1 MGVRTM
7 AVTLFAVVAGAL
19 PGHGAAGAAAQ
30 DATLYPR
37 PKPPYSELFTVQPP
51 APKTGA
57 RPEQPPRVEVHPLIQ
72 TEVRIHTRTSPT
84 ARIVCGMKI
93 FEGDADVDPGIVKP
107 IPEGHHAKIRV
118 LGPAPCERAD
128 AVAPDRR

>member
-1 MGVRTM
+1 MGIRTM
-7 AVTLFAVVAGAL
+7 AVTLFVVAGAL
-19 PGHGAAGAAAQ
+19 PGPGPAGAAAQ
-30 DATLYPR
+30 EGTLYPR

-51 APKTGA
+51 APKTA
-57 RPEQPPRVEVHPLIQ
+57 AQLERPFRFEAHPAIQ
-72 TEVRIHTRTSPT
+72 SEVRIHARTPPT

-93 FEGDADVDPGIVKP
+93 FEGNADVDPGIVKP

-128 AVAPDRR
+128 AAAPDRR